1 MSRRIPAICHFVFGL
16 KPRPEQFHLAH
27 YLCLESCRQVLQPE
41 RILFHC
47 RHMPF
52 GPWWEL
58 IRDRVEIVHVE
69 PVGLVEGYRY
79 RRGIRKYAYAHHA
92 DFLRLEKLLEQGGV
106 YADIDTIFVNPIPP
120 HLFEQPFVL
129 GREPAIP
136 NPATGTLQP
145 SICNAFIMSEK
156 DAAFGRRWL
165 EEMPLAFN
173 GSWSEH
179 STRLTHELA
188 ERYPAMVHVEPMRT
202 FYKHPWTREGLRTLL
217 QGCDRDFEGVVSM
230 HLWSHLWWSRWRRD
244 FSDFHA
250 GLLTEHHVRSVDT
263 TYNIVARRFLPPPGT
278 VRDPRGRARFL
289 WS

>member
-1 MSRRIPAICHFVFGL
+1 
-16 KPRPEQFHLAH
+16 
-27 YLCLESCRQVLQPE
+27 
-41 RILFHC
+41 
-47 RHMPF
+47 
-52 GPWWEL
+52 
-58 IRDRVEIVHVE
+58 
-69 PVGLVEGYRY
+69 
-79 RRGIRKYAYAHHA
+79 
-92 DFLRLEKLLEQGGV
+92 
-106 YADIDTIFVNPIPP
+106 
-120 HLFEQPFVL
+120 
-129 GREPAIP
+129 
-136 NPATGTLQP
+136 QP

-165 EEMPLAFN
+165 EEMPSAFN

-217 QGCDRDFEGVVSM
+217 QGCDRDFDGVVSM